1 MNTFVPHQNR
11 HPRYPGRPSGYRG
24 APAGG
29 IVLILVL
36 LVMVAM
42 TLAGMAVMRSTF
54 TSNRVAAN
62 LAFRQA
68 AVHSA
73 DAGLWAAADWLQA
86 NKGGTTLHANID
98 QSATTTG
105 YFAQRGEPSGTDSW
119 HQYWE
124 GTLST
129 SGRVNTLASDD
140 AGNTVKYVIQRLCTA
155 TGAPTSGACEAS
167 PNAPGQWYYRI
178 TVRVE
183 GPRNTRSY
191 VQAVMAL

>member
-1 MNTFVPHQNR
+1 MF
-11 HPRYPGRPSGYRG
+11 
-24 APAGG
+24 APAPAPTSAPARQAAPCALPRPRG

-36 LVMVAM
+36 LVMAAM

-86 NKGGTTLHANID
+86 NKAGTTLESNI
-98 QSATTTG
+98 ATSTTAIG
-105 YFAQRGEPSGTDSW
+105 YFAQRGEPSSTQSW
-119 HQYWE
+119 HDYWE
-124 GTLST
+124 ATLSS
-129 SGRVNTLASDD
+129 SGRVNTLSTDS
-140 AGNTVKYVIQRLCTA
+140 AGNTVKYVIHRLCSA
-155 TGAPTSGACEAS
+155 TGAPTSGTCEAS
-167 PNAPGQWYYRI
+167 PDAPGQWYYRI

-191 VQAVMAL
+191 TQAVMAL

>member
-1 MNTFVPHQNR
+1 MLPDAPPPARTRSATPRTAKGNR
-11 HPRYPGRPSGYRG
+11 
-24 APAGG
+24 G

-86 NKGGTTLHANID
+86 NKSGTTLHSNI
-98 QSATTTG
+98 STSGTATG
-105 YFAQRGEPSGTDSW
+105 YFAQRGDPSSTQSW
-119 HQYWE
+119 HAYWE
-124 GTLST
+124 NTLSS
-129 SGRVNTLASDD
+129 SGRVNTMSADS
-140 AGNTVKYVIQRLCTA
+140 AGNTVKYVIHRLCSA
-155 TGAPTSGACEAS
+155 TGAPTSGTCEAS
-167 PNAPGQWYYRI
+167 PDAPGQWYYRI